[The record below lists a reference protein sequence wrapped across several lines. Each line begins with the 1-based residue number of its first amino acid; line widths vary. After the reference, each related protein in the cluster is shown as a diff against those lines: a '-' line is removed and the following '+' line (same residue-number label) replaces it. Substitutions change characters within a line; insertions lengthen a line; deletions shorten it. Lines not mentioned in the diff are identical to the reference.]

1 MPFRWDGG
9 GGATRS
15 GGSIEGGM
23 PAGPVPAAAASAAG
37 DTHVTRHGGR
47 RLPAVD
53 HEVMALRLAGNRLA
67 DGSFQI
73 GVAVGGAQRA
83 AQVGG
88 IVLAEAHVPRADRKS
103 TRLNSSH

>member
-23 PAGPVPAAAASAAG
+23 PAGPVSAAAASAAG
-37 DTHVTRHGGR
+37 DTHVTWYGRR

-67 DGSFQI
+67 DAGFQI
-73 GVAVGGAQRA
+73 GVALRGALRC

-88 IVLAEAHVPRADRKS
+88 IILAEVPDIGSA
-103 TRLNSSH
+103 